1 MNKKINVL
9 LVDDNQNFLT
19 SAEEY
24 FKDHAVINKLK
35 TINNGKDALEEI
47 VNNHLEYDLLVLD
60 LIMPNIDGIQ
70 ILEDIKSLNTN
81 LKTIAISSYNS
92 DTIDSILAKY
102 NVDYCLIKPID
113 FKVLER
119 RIYDVTIKDRDNFLI
134 TDLNQYVTKL
144 LHSLGVPSHIKGYT
158 YIRDSIIKMYEN
170 PDLIGAIT
178 KELYPSIALKYDTTP
193 SRVERA
199 IRHAIEI
206 SWNRGDYDLMDEIFG
221 HSVDF
226 DKSKPTNSEFI
237 ATIADK
243 LRIEKRKNRVLR
255 YS

>member
-1 MNKKINVL
+1 MNKNARVL
-9 LVDDNQNFLT
+9 LVDDNKNFLN
-19 SAEEY
+19 SAKEY
-24 FKDHAVINKLK
+24 FKNHAVINIVK
-35 TINNGKDALEEI
+35 TIDNGKEALEEI
-47 VNNHLEYDLLVLD
+47 VNNHLNYDVVIMDLV
-60 LIMPNIDGIQ
+60 MPNIDGIS
-70 ILEDIKSLNTN
+70 IIEDINNLNLN
-81 LKTIAISSYNS
+81 LKIIALSSYNS
-92 DTIDSILAKY
+92 STIDNILAKN
-102 NVDYCLIKPID
+102 NVDYCLLKPIE
-113 FKVLER
+113 FQTLEKR
-119 RIYDVTIKDRDNFLI
+119 LLDVINNNEESITIS
-134 TDLNQYVTKL
+134 DLNMYVTNI
-144 LHSLGVPSHIKGYT
+144 LHSLGVPSHIKGYH
-158 YIRDSIIKMYEN
+158 YIRESILKMYED

-178 KELYPSIALKYDTTP
+178 KELYPSIAAKYDTTP

-255 YS
+255 FS

>member
-9 LVDDNQNFLT
+9 LVDDNQEFLD
-19 SAEEY
+19 SSKEY
-24 FKDHAVINKLK
+24 FQNHAVINNLK

-47 VNNHLEYDLLVLD
+47 HNNHQNYNVLLLD
-60 LIMPNIDGIQ
+60 LIMPEIDGIQ
-70 ILEDIKSLNTN
+70 ILEEIKNLNS
-81 LKTIAISSYNS
+81 KMKVIVMSSYNS
-92 DTIDSILAKY
+92 TTVDSLLTKY
-102 NVDYCLIKPID
+102 NVDYCLLKPIS
-113 FKVLER
+113 FNTLEK
-119 RIYDVTIKDRDNFLI
+119 RILDVTNTNDVDLAVI
-134 TDLNQYVTKL
+134 DLNLYVTKL

-158 YIRDSIIKMYEN
+158 YIRESILKMYED

-178 KELYPSIALKYDTTP
+178 KELYPAIAEKYDTTS

-243 LRIEKRKNRVLR
+243 LRMEKRKNRVLR